1 MTLTIAAP
9 SICCSVGGKW
19 SNAFGI
25 TNSNCHTQIALWNGV
40 METHNPTLAKWV
52 FNVRIYMGIL
62 IHNFETKLSQTAL
75 GTDIVGFN
83 LYDRGICCCFML
95 PSVGC
100 LDRIVACI
108 NTTQAQNTIQRGI
121 WFRDQ
126 SKRLYVCTSPERV
139 VCFLFWIRPN
149 RICLFTNK

>member
-83 LYDRGICCCFML
+83 LNDRGICCCFML

-108 NTTQAQNTIQRGI
+108 NTTQAQNTIQRGNDCTFAQVPNE
-121 WFRDQ
+121 WFVFYFGYD
-126 SKRLYVCTSPERV
+126 PIE
-139 VCFLFWIRPN
+139 FA
-149 RICLFTNK
+149 CLQINKKTEQF